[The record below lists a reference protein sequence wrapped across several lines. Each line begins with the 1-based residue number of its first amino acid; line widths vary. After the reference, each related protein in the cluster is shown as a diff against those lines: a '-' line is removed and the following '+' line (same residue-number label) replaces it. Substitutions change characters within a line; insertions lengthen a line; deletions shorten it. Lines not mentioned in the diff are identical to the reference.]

1 MTTTTDQDHPEAR
14 ARLLVAHDADRAYFL
29 ARLIDRRAG
38 RTTPFR
44 SAADAA
50 LARTK
55 LLLDASVALH
65 PERGDERVRLRSA
78 LQDLLDVTELLLRR
92 IEAAYDIGAGTE
104 QVIARYAGEYERA
117 VKAWQDA
124 VDVVLGYE
132 PVPA

>member
-1 MTTTTDQDHPEAR
+1 MTTQA
-14 ARLLVAHDADRAYFL
+14 ADRAYFL
-29 ARLIDRRAG
+29 ARLIDGRSG
-38 RTTPFR
+38 RTAPFR

-65 PERGDERVRLRSA
+65 PDRGDARVGLRSA
-78 LQDLLDVTELLLRR
+78 TQDLCDVTELLLRR

-104 QVIARYAGEYERA
+104 QVIARYTAEYERA

-124 VDVVLGYE
+124 VDAVLGCE
-132 PVPA
+132 RVPA